1 MPLEL
6 HGYRYSVYLRIVAMA
21 LIEKDLSWTHVK
33 IDPFAETIPET
44 YLALNP
50 FGRVPTLVH
59 DGFVLYET
67 TAITRYVDEAFSGPS
82 LQPTEPKDCA
92 RMNQIIAIADSYG
105 YWPMV
110 RQVFSHRVFR
120 PAEGRA
126 GDEAVIAEGIEKSA
140 RVLAAL
146 DDLAAGGPF
155 LVGDALSLADLHL
168 GAMTAYFTMA
178 EEGRS
183 EFRRHAKLAE
193 WWAVFSTWPS
203 LVKSDPGLP
212 SPGTIPGTP
221 PRS

>member
-1 MPLEL
+1 MALEL
-6 HGYRYSVYLRIVAMA
+6 HGYRYSVYLRIVAMT
-21 LIEKDLSWTHVK
+21 LIEKKLGWTHIEV
-33 IDPFAETIPET
+33 DPFAETIPET

-67 TAITRYVDEAFSGPS
+67 TAITRYIDEAFAGVP
-82 LQPTEPKDCA
+82 LQPADPRERA
-92 RMNQIIAIADSYG
+92 RMNQIIAVADSYA

-120 PAEGRA
+120 PAEGMA

-155 LVGDALSLADLHL
+155 LIGNALSLADLHL
-168 GAMTAYFTMA
+168 GAMSAYFSLA

-183 EFRRHAKLAE
+183 EFRRHPKLFE
-193 WWAVFSTWPS
+193 WWAAFSAWPS

-212 SPGTIPGTP
+212 S
-221 PRS
+221 S

>member
-1 MPLEL
+1 MTIEL
-6 HGYRYSVYLRIVAMA
+6 HGYRYSVYLRIVAMT
-21 LIEKDLSWTHVK
+21 LVEKNLAWTHVEV
-33 IDPFAETIPET
+33 DPFAETIPDT

-67 TAITRYVDEAFSGPS
+67 TAITRYIGEAFSGPS
-82 LQPTEPKDCA
+82 LQPTEPKERA
-92 RMNQIIAIADSYG
+92 RMNQIVAVADSYG

-120 PAEGRA
+120 PASGGIA
-126 GDEAVIAEGIEKSA
+126 NEAAIAEGIEKSA

-168 GAMTAYFTMA
+168 GAMIAYFA
-178 EEGRS
+178 IAQEGRS
-183 EFRRHAKLAE
+183 ELRRHAKLAE
-193 WWAVFSTWPS
+193 WWAAFSQRSSFVET
-203 LVKSDPGLP
+203 DPGLP
-212 SPGTIPGTP
+212 SP
-221 PRS
+221 